1 MKSMRKGYIGCLAVL
16 TAAALAGC
24 GQQGREAGQGQ
35 QEGHQESRQ
44 EGQGRRMTD
53 LISEDDKLIVYTSH
67 KEEVYG
73 PIIREFEERTG
84 IWVQVRAGGT
94 TELLEAIASEEGQ
107 QTCDVMFGGGV
118 ESYDAYREY
127 FTPYQCSQKA
137 GLDDT
142 YSSEEGYWTVF
153 SELPIVFIYNNKLV
167 NQEEIPVSW
176 HEFLTDKWK
185 GKIAFADPG
194 MSGTSCTALATMLQ
208 VLLEEDSEAKAA
220 GAGKN
225 GTESDTKSGERGTE
239 PVMAG
244 IGSRE
249 REVLARFAEALD
261 GNLSQGS
268 GQVLDEVASG
278 TRLVGI
284 TLEESAR
291 KRMALGAD
299 ISMVYPAEG
308 TSAVPDGSA
317 LVKAAPHEENGK
329 LFMNFTVSEDVQKI
343 LVSQFYRR
351 SVRKELN
358 LDREESGLKIIDFDL
373 KWASDHQQ
381 ELLETWNDLTE

>member
-1 MKSMRKGYIGCLAVL
+1 MKLMRDRIRCAAAFAAVL
-16 TAAALAGC
+16 FLACGTGC
-24 GQQGREAGQGQ
+24 RRRAEDGRQTDPKRQTETEHTDDGQPYQIGE
-35 QEGHQESRQ
+35 EN
-44 EGQGRRMTD
+44 
-53 LISEDDKLIVYTSH
+53 KLIVYTSH

-94 TELLEAIASEEGQ
+94 TELLEAIAAEAGQ

-118 ESYDAYREY
+118 ESYDAYKEY
-127 FTPYQCSQKA
+127 FMPFQCAQKE
-137 GLDDT
+137 LLEDT
-142 YSSEEGYWTVF
+142 YSSEEGFWTVF

-167 NQEEIPVSW
+167 KQEEIPRSW
-176 HEFLTDKWK
+176 SEFLTDKWK

-194 MSGTSCTALATMLQ
+194 MSGTSCTALATMIQ
-208 VLLEEDSEAKAA
+208 VLAEEEDEQA
-220 GAGKN
+220 
-225 GTESDTKSGERGTE
+225 
-239 PVMAG
+239 
-244 IGSRE
+244 
-249 REVLARFAEALD
+249 VLARFAEALD
-261 GNLSQGS
+261 GNISQGS
-268 GQVLDEVASG
+268 GQVLDEVAAG

-317 LVKAAPHEENGK
+317 LVKDGPHQENGK
-329 LFMNFTVSEDVQKI
+329 LFVNFTVSEDVQRI

-351 SVRKELN
+351 SVRKDLNPELG
-358 LDREESGLKIIDFDL
+358 ESGLQIIDFDL
-373 KWASDHQQ
+373 KRAGDHQQ
-381 ELLETWNDLTE
+381 ELLETWNRLTE